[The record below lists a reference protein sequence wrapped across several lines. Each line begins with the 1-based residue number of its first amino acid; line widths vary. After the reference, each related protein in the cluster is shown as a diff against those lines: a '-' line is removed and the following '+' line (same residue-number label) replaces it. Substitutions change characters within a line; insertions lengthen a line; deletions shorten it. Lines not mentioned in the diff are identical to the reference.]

1 MVNAT
6 KVLPRRESN
15 CIVFHTAPLPY
26 GRGGSLIQN
35 LIPEGFSEAPV
46 NALSMTSGLD
56 AGDIY
61 LSKKVSLD
69 GNLNEILD
77 RISTIIQEMII
88 QIVNGDYN
96 LSQQSGEPK
105 YFKRRSGIQNEL
117 PISEN
122 DIKKIYNQ
130 IRMLDAP
137 DYPCAYLKIGN
148 FSFEFS
154 DSHLQDNQI
163 EAKVKIKRINN

>member
-1 MVNAT
+1 
-6 KVLPRRESN
+6 
-15 CIVFHTAPLPY
+15 LPY
-26 GRGGSLIQN
+26 GRGGSPIQN
-35 LIPEGFSEAPV
+35 LILEGFSEAPV
-46 NALSMTSGLD
+46 NALSMTSELD

-61 LSKKVSLD
+61 LSKKVSLG

-88 QIVNGDYN
+88 QMVSGDYK

-117 PISEN
+117 PIFED

-137 DYPCAYLKIGN
+137 DYPCAYLNMGN

-154 DSHLQDNQI
+154 DSQLQDDEIQ
-163 EAKVKIKRINN
+163 AKVKIKRVNN

>member
-1 MVNAT
+1 
-6 KVLPRRESN
+6 
-15 CIVFHTAPLPY
+15 LPY
-26 GRGGSLIQN
+26 GRGGSPIQN
-35 LIPEGFSEAPV
+35 LILEGFSEAPV
-46 NALSMTSGLD
+46 NALSMTSELD

-61 LSKKVSLD
+61 LSKKVSLG

-96 LSQQSGEPK
+96 LSQQSGNPK

-117 PISEN
+117 PIFED

-137 DYPCAYLKIGN
+137 DYPCAYLNMGN

-154 DSHLQDNQI
+154 DSQLQDDEIQ
-163 EAKVKIKRINN
+163 AKVKIKRVNN